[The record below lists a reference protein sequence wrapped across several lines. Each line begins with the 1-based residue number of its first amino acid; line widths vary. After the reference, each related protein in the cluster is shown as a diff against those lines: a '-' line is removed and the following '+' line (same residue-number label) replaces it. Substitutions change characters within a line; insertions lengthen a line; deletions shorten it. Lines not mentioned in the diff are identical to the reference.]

1 MRPRQEITEI
11 FSTFLVFDAD
21 RLQGWVTDPRLRRS
35 VEHSVSQLSHSE
47 RSEAFLELYWYKAW
61 QTRASHLALSHL
73 AADLQE
79 ACYWAAQKA
88 TRCFESVEYSFSD
101 CFQVAIA
108 SLEKVLQGFDP
119 KRNISLKGFANLKF
133 RSVIIDT
140 LRQRWITDI
149 CTPWALL
156 HKLSKKRLIESLQNA
171 GLASDKVQ
179 QYVMAWTCFNTL
191 YAPTET
197 LGRTRTT
204 RKMVKPEQETW
215 EAIATLYNQYRN
227 TQLPTTTPA
236 VSSSDL
242 EKWLTACA
250 TAARQYL
257 YPSSA
262 SINAAKR
269 GQEEGELLDD
279 LPDNVETALAAMIA
293 EEEATQANQINAVLL
308 DAIKQLE
315 PSLQQLLQ
323 LYYVQGLNQQQI
335 AKQLHVQQ
343 YTISRQLTK
352 IKKSLQ
358 QYLIQW
364 SRETLHISPNLDV
377 LESISTILEEWL
389 KVHYD
394 QK

>member
-1 MRPRQEITEI
+1 MRPRQEIIEI

-35 VEHSVSQLSHSE
+35 IERSLTQLSESE

-61 QTRASHLALSHL
+61 QTQGSHLAQSHL

-79 ACYWAAQKA
+79 PCYWAAFKA

-108 SLEKVLQGFDP
+108 SLEKVLQCFDP

-133 RSVIIDT
+133 RSVIKDT

-171 GLASDKVQ
+171 GLASDKIQ
-179 QYVMAWTCFNTL
+179 QYVLAWTCFNTL
-191 YAPTET
+191 YAPNET
-197 LGRTRTT
+197 LRRTRTT

-215 EAIATLYNQYRN
+215 EAIATLYNQYRH
-227 TQLPTTTPA
+227 TQLSATAPL

-257 YPSSA
+257 YPSPT
-262 SINAAKR
+262 SINAPKR
-269 GQEEGELLDD
+269 GQDEGELLDD
-279 LPDNVETALAAMIA
+279 LPDNVEPALTAMIG
-293 EEEATQANQINAVLL
+293 EEEALATNQVNAVLL

-323 LYYVQGLNQQQI
+323 LYYVQGLSQQQI
-335 AKQLHVQQ
+335 AKQLQVQQ

-352 IKKSLQ
+352 IKRSLQ

-364 SRETLHISPNLDV
+364 SQETLHISPNLDV
-377 LESISTILEEWL
+377 LESISTMLEEWL
-389 KVHYD
+389 KVHYG